1 MLIAGLTAAL
11 FLLFTAN
18 RIQADDTGWHSPG
31 SDNATTS
38 GTGGDGFEI
47 NPQYAYTDDN
57 VSAENHGGLGDSHLF
72 YDFGL
77 PVPLDGTVKG
87 IQVRLDWY
95 LDTDNGTSGISA
107 ELSWD
112 GGSNWTSLVTDNV
125 ESTVE
130 RTAYLGGS
138 SDVWGHSWIPAELS
152 DSNFRVRITCNS
164 DEAGKVFYLEYLSA
178 IVYYAPLDHLEVI
191 GDGTM
196 TAGGSNVLTIRAR
209 DTFGDIALNYNGLK
223 SLTFLG
229 PSQAPGGQIPT
240 VGGSTI
246 GTPVSVT
253 FTNGVSDN
261 ATATTLVAYRS
272 ETTTV
277 DVSDGTVDSSGSTGY
292 DLDLTVNPDA
302 LHHITISPDTSTITA
317 GSTQSYT
324 AQSFD
329 QFDNPIADVTSSTA
343 FSIDSGA
350 GGSWDTNTY
359 TSQTAGTWTV
369 TGTYSGLGDTA
380 TLTVNAGALHHIV
393 VSPDTSSI
401 TAGNTQAYAA
411 EAFDEFDNTLG
422 DVTSS
427 TAFSIDSGAGGS
439 WATNV
444 YTSQTAGTWT
454 VTGTYSTV
462 SDTATLTVN
471 AGALHHIA
479 ISPDSITIIAGD
491 TQTYTA
497 QSFDQFNNPIANV
510 TGSTSFSIDAG
521 AGGSWSANIYTS
533 ANAGTWTVT
542 GTYLTT
548 YADTASLTV
557 SIGSADH
564 VVISPDASTITA
576 GN

>member
-1 MLIAGLTAAL
+1 M
-11 FLLFTAN
+11 
-18 RIQADDTGWHSPG
+18 
-31 SDNATTS
+31 
-38 GTGGDGFEI
+38 
-47 NPQYAYTDDN
+47 
-57 VSAENHGGLGDSHLF
+57 
-72 YDFGL
+72 
-77 PVPLDGTVKG
+77 
-87 IQVRLDWY
+87 
-95 LDTDNGTSGISA
+95 
-107 ELSWD
+107 
-112 GGSNWTSLVTDNV
+112 
-125 ESTVE
+125 
-130 RTAYLGGS
+130 
-138 SDVWGHSWIPAELS
+138 
-152 DSNFRVRITCNS
+152 
-164 DEAGKVFYLEYLSA
+164 
-178 IVYYAPLDHLEVI
+178 
-191 GDGTM
+191 
-196 TAGGSNVLTIRAR
+196 
-209 DTFGDIALNYNGLK
+209 
-223 SLTFLG
+223 
-229 PSQAPGGQIPT
+229 
-240 VGGSTI
+240 
-246 GTPVSVT
+246 
-253 FTNGVSDN
+253 
-261 ATATTLVAYRS
+261 VAYRS

-369 TGTYSGLGDTA
+369 TGTYSGLADTA

-393 VSPDTSSI
+393 VSPDTSTI

-471 AGALHHIA
+471 AGALHHIV
-479 ISPDSITIIAGD
+479 ISPDSSTITAGD

-510 TGSTSFSIDAG
+510 TASTAFSIDAG
-521 AGGSWSANIYTS
+521 AGGSWSANVYTS

-542 GTYLTT
+542 GTYSHIRRHCQP
-548 YADTASLTV
+548 DGQRR
-557 SIGSADH
+557 IGRPHRHLSGCQHHHGWQQPDLYRRGLRPGQQH
-564 VVISPDASTITA
+564 PRRRHRQHRLLHRCRRRRHLGCQCLHLREGRELGPSPVPMAHSRTLPA
-576 GN
+576 